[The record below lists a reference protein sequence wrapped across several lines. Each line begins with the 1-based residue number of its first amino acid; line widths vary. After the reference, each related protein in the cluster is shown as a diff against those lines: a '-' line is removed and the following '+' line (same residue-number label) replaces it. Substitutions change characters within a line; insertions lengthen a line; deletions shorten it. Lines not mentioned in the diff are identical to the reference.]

1 MEKLSFSFPK
11 EEKLCGEIRV
21 AELFKQGSA
30 QIAYPLRACWR
41 LLPAP
46 EFEAIAA
53 PDSQAASSPVFIKVL
68 MSVPKKRL
76 HRANKRNR
84 AKRLMREAYRL
95 QKHALWQQV
104 STMKS
109 EDGAPLRMEL
119 AFVWLAEETLPY
131 AKVYERMGRL
141 LEKIQASLS

>member
-1 MEKLSFSFPK
+1 MEPLRYTFPK
-11 EEKLCGEIRV
+11 EEKLCGELRI
-21 AELFKQGSA
+21 AELFRQGSA

-41 LLPAP
+41 LVPQT
-46 EFEAIAA
+46 
-53 PDSQAASSPVFIKVL
+53 DASSTAEASLSDLVYIKVM
-68 MSVPKKRL
+68 MSAPKKKL

-104 STMKS
+104 SSIKS
-109 EDGAPLRMEL
+109 ENGEAMQMQL
-119 AFVWLAEETLPY
+119 AIVWLADEVLPY

-141 LEKIQASLS
+141 LEKIQAQLS

>member
-1 MEKLSFSFPK
+1 MPFRLIEVISMKKTFKK
-11 EEKLCGEIRV
+11 EERLCSKSDIDALFHSSSSFVVYPYRV
-21 AELFKQGSA
+21 V
-30 QIAYPLRACWR
+30 YTY
-41 LLPAP
+41 LPAD
-46 EFEAIAA
+46 IAA
-53 PDSQAASSPVFIKVL
+53 AKVII
-68 MSVPKKRL
+68 SVSKRRFKKA
-76 HRANKRNR
+76 HDRNR
-84 AKRLMREAYRL
+84 IKRLMREAYRL

-109 EDGAPLRMEL
+109 ENGAPLRMEL